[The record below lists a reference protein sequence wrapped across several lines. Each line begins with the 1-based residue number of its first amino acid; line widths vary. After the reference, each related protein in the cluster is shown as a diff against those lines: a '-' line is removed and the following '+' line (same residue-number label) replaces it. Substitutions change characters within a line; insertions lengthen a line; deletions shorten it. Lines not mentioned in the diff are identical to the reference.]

1 VRRLDADALD
11 GLLDVEPTG
20 AFPVTVPLPPV
31 AEAPA
36 VVGWDERLVRRM
48 VLAAAA
54 GFVVA
59 GAVAGAGAGWSVSRR
74 AEARAANAPTQPA
87 ARAEPL
93 TAGGDAAGG
102 GSAEPAGSLTGAAE
116 LPAERVGSGS
126 ALNVDAADPARS
138 PAGAAP
144 MRSVIGAA
152 DPARSAAAAAPTGSL
167 SVGAAPST
175 AAPATRADAGVDR
188 WVVRFGFGA
197 EGPEVGWEA
206 TVAAAARCAGR
217 LEVVGYTC
225 DAGDPAFNQDLS
237 ERRARVVASALAAA
251 GVPTARLRARGGGPL
266 DAADS
271 PRRADRRRVELRC
284 VPTT

>member
-1 VRRLDADALD
+1 
-11 GLLDVEPTG
+11 
-20 AFPVTVPLPPV
+20 
-31 AEAPA
+31 
-36 VVGWDERLVRRM
+36 

-87 ARAEPL
+87 ARVEPL
-93 TAGGDAAGG
+93 AAGGDAAGG
-102 GSAEPAGSLTGAAE
+102 GSAEPAGSSVGVAE
-116 LPAERVGSGS
+116 LAGASVSSGS

-144 MRSVIGAA
+144 MGSAAGAGPTGALPVGAA
-152 DPARSAAAAAPTGSL
+152 GSP
-167 SVGAAPST
+167 VGAAPST